1 MSFSSKHSL
10 QALLVSEARER
21 HTRGNRL
28 PEQEQTSRFRRVS
41 AEEVEGSIT
50 ILDRLAL
57 QLYCMVNTSAT
68 VTNSPLDV
76 AAVLPVIDAYGA
88 N

>member
-41 AEEVEGSIT
+41 AEELEGSIT

-57 QLYCMVNTSAT
+57 QLCFVVNTRAT